1 MSTVDHSAFSLR
13 PELEVLLRELFEK
26 SGAQQYSIAEHQFG
40 DILTGIAEKYLPP
53 NAPSSEVRALYSS
66 LHLEE
71 LVLARACAFGHE
83 RAWEDFMIRYR
94 EKLHD
99 AALRITKEDSKARE
113 LAGSMY
119 ADLYG
124 TSSRDGVRISKLSY
138 YSGRG
143 SLEGWLRTVMA
154 QRHVNDYRSKRHTV
168 SLEEETEAGKQF
180 ACPPSSTPTSSEPRL
195 TEAIDEALGTL
206 SAEDRC
212 ILAYYFLDDLTLAR
226 IGAILRVHES
236 TISRRLE
243 KLVRQ
248 VRKDIVLC
256 LTRKGMSRRQ
266 AEEALETDVRDL
278 AIDIRKQLTQ
288 DSSSA
293 PFSGKKIV
301 RAGKTPE

>member
-1 MSTVDHSAFSLR
+1 
-13 PELEVLLRELFEK
+13 
-26 SGAQQYSIAEHQFG
+26 
-40 DILTGIAEKYLPP
+40 
-53 NAPSSEVRALYSS
+53 
-66 LHLEE
+66 
-71 LVLARACAFGHE
+71 
-83 RAWEDFMIRYR
+83 MIRYR

-113 LAGSMY
+113 LAGSIY

-124 TSSRDGVRISKLSY
+124 TSSRDGVRVSKLSY

-154 QRHVNDYRSKRHTV
+154 QRHVNEYRSNRHTI

-180 ACPPSSTPTSSEPRL
+180 ASTSTPHSAISEPRL
-195 TEAIDEALGTL
+195 TDAVDEALGTL

-226 IGAILRVHES
+226 IAAILRVHES

-248 VRKDIVLC
+248 LRKDIVLR
-256 LTRKGMSRRQ
+256 LTRKGLSRRQ

-288 DSSSA
+288 DSSTA

-301 RAGKTPE
+301 RAGKTRE